1 MFLREHPLASLSSSA
16 SGLAR
21 EREGGSSAF
30 AFEPRTF
37 PLGRHRLSD
46 ERHRNLAIQKSK
58 SESDTTYSRYENEKG
73 GCARMDSFRSWTKNS
88 RMVEARY

>member
-1 MFLREHPLASLSSSA
+1 MLNILKVRFSLECKSGFKGVPLASLSSLA

-37 PLGRHRLSD
+37 PLGRP
-46 ERHRNLAIQKSK
+46 
-58 SESDTTYSRYENEKG
+58 
-73 GCARMDSFRSWTKNS
+73 
-88 RMVEARY
+88 